1 MCERVFL
8 NLCVDFLAFRLNL
21 QASAVLAVGTDVG
34 EMRTGYAGLCVFQ
47 CVVNEQPEWHTKRH
61 QRWRQFL
68 ARHSSVRAII
78 GKGKTTVAH
87 QQRRT
92 RWIGMCWRV
101 GVFMGF

>member
-8 NLCVDFLAFRLNL
+8 NLCVDFLAIRLNF

-34 EMRTGYAGLCVFQ
+34 KMRTGYAGLCVFQ

-68 ARHSSVRAII
+68 ARHPSVRAII
-78 GKGKTTVAH
+78 GKGETAVAH

-92 RWIGMCWRV
+92 GWIGMCWRLEWS
-101 GVFMGF
+101 F